1 MTAALRSANYL
12 ARRGTPRPLV
22 CALVLAIT
30 AFGSEDPNDPWV
42 DRFEPFGGQT
52 GETVAVELTGKNLAA
67 PLRVEFDTAHLVWE
81 SGEAVSDTKLSG
93 RIRIESQTALGPHIA
108 TLITASGRAN
118 SRLFYVDAFP
128 SSVEAEPNDLIEQA
142 QAIELKPQTLQG
154 AMHELV
160 DIDYFKFEARAG
172 ERWTFDVR
180 SLEYGGYLEND
191 LALLDS
197 AGARIAFSDDRDDYL
212 ETPFLEYT
220 FDNAGDY
227 YLKLD
232 QYRGP
237 QRVNCAKNCGY
248 MLRVSQLPIV
258 EAAYPLGARA
268 GTTVA
273 VSLRGR
279 ALDSIEEVYLTG
291 VRGAEYYRLTFP
303 YTIPVKAAAVGG
315 ARITANRLSC
325 ADRECHF
332 SLEIP
337 DDAPEGLW
345 RIWTRGPNGVDDR
358 VSFEI
363 SRRPEADSTTL
374 RPSAMG
380 ISANGSLDREG
391 DEDSYTIEARAGAP
405 IVVTSLAAQLGL
417 PYIDTVLELFDSE
430 GKLVAEHDDLMSGQ
444 GTVIGNP
451 DSLLHFTPDVDGAFK
466 LVVRDRIGR
475 GGPSFVYRLRVEER
489 LPGFALLSDPENL
502 NLPVGSV
509 ESMGVLL
516 VREPG
521 FDEAVDV
528 WVEGLPAGITATQGS
543 FRADQ
548 FFGPSGDGDNVI
560 IPEVL
565 LDLTIAE
572 SVVPGDYA
580 IRVLGRAP
588 GRGAVVEAISTLWIG
603 PPRKRNDIRRPL
615 PSILLTVIEAQGKP
629 PMGAESKAADSR

>member
-1 MTAALRSANYL
+1 L
-12 ARRGTPRPLV
+12 ARRGALRPLV
-22 CALVLAIT
+22 CALVLAV
-30 AFGSEDPNDPWV
+30 AALASEDPNDPWV
-42 DRFEPFGGQT
+42 DRFEPFGGQS
-52 GETVAVELTGKNLAA
+52 GKTVAVELTGNNLAA
-67 PLRVEFDTAHLVWE
+67 PLRVEFDTPHLVWE
-81 SGEAVSDTKLSG
+81 PGDAVSDSKLSG
-93 RIRIESQTALGPHIA
+93 EIRIESQAALGPHIA
-108 TLITASGRAN
+108 TLVTSSGRAN

-128 SSVEAEPNDLIEQA
+128 SSAEAEPNDLIEQA

-172 ERWTFDVR
+172 ERWTFDLR
-180 SLEYGGYLEND
+180 SLEYGGYLENN
-191 LALLDS
+191 LALLNS
-197 AGARIAFSDDRDDYL
+197 AGVRVAFSDDRDDYL

-220 FDNAGDY
+220 FDKTGDY
-227 YLKLD
+227 YVKLD

-248 MLRVSQLPIV
+248 MLRISQIPVV
-258 EAAYPLGARA
+258 EAAYPLGARV
-268 GTTVA
+268 GTTVE

-279 ALDSIEEVYLTG
+279 ALGSIEEVYLTP

-303 YTIPVKAAAVGG
+303 YTIPVKAASDSSAP
-315 ARITANRLSC
+315 ITAKMLKC
-325 ADRECHF
+325 GDRECRF

-337 DDAPEGLW
+337 SDSPQGLW
-345 RIWTRGPNGVDDR
+345 RVWTRGPDGIDDR
-358 VSFEI
+358 LSFEI
-363 SRRPEADSTTL
+363 SNRLEADSTTL
-374 RPSAMG
+374 RSTALG
-380 ISANGSLDREG
+380 VSANGALDRAG
-391 DEDSYTIEARAGAP
+391 DEDAYTIKVRAGQP
-405 IVVTSLAAQLGL
+405 IVVTTLAAQLGL

-451 DSLLHFTPDVDGAFK
+451 DSLLQYTPDSAGALK

-502 NLPVGSV
+502 NLRVGST
-509 ESMGVLL
+509 EHMGVLL

-521 FDEAVDV
+521 FDEAVDF
-528 WVEGLPAGITATQGS
+528 WVEGLPEGITATQGS

-560 IPEVL
+560 IPEVF

-572 SVVPGDYA
+572 NVTPGDYA
-580 IRVLGRAP
+580 IRVLGRVP
-588 GRGAVVEAISTLWIG
+588 GRAAVIEAISTLWIG

-615 PSILLTVIEAQGKP
+615 PSILLTVLEGQQEP
-629 PMGAESKAADSR
+629 PAPRK

>member
-12 ARRGTPRPLV
+12 ARRGTPRLLV
-22 CALVLAIT
+22 CALVLAVT

-81 SGEAVSDTKLSG
+81 SGEAISDTKRSG
-93 RIRIESQTALGPHIA
+93 RIRIEPQAALGPHIA

-142 QAIELKPQTLQG
+142 QAIKLEPQNLQG

-197 AGARIAFSDDRDDYL
+197 GGARIAFSDDRDDYL

-279 ALDSIEEVYLTG
+279 ALDSIEEVYLTV

-303 YTIPVKAAAVGG
+303 YTIPVKTAAVGG
-315 ARITANRLSC
+315 ARITANRLNC
-325 ADRECHF
+325 GDRECHF

-374 RPSAMG
+374 RPSAVG
-380 ISANGSLDREG
+380 ISANGSLDRAG
-391 DEDSYTIEARAGAP
+391 DEDTYTVEARAGQP

-451 DSLLHFTPDVDGAFK
+451 DSLLHFTPEFDGAFE

-502 NLPVGSV
+502 NLPVGSA
-509 ESMGVLL
+509 EPMGVLL

-528 WVEGLPAGITATQGS
+528 WVEGLPDGITATQGS

-572 SVVPGDYA
+572 NVVPGDYA
-580 IRVLGRAP
+580 IRVLGRVP

-615 PSILLTVIEAQGKP
+615 PSVLLTVIEAHGEP
-629 PMGAESKAADSR
+629 LVRTESKAADSR

>member
-1 MTAALRSANYL
+1 MTAALRSANSL
-12 ARRGTPRPLV
+12 ARRGALWPLV
-22 CALVLAIT
+22 CVLAVA
-30 AFGSEDPNDPWV
+30 AFASEDPNDPWV
-42 DRFEPFGGQT
+42 DRFEPFGGQIGT
-52 GETVAVELTGKNLAA
+52 TVAVELTGKNLTA
-67 PLRVEFDTAHLVWE
+67 PLRVEFDTPHLIWE
-81 SGEAVSDTKLSG
+81 SGEAVSDSKLSG
-93 RIRIESQTALGPHIA
+93 RIRIESQAALGPHIA
-108 TLITASGRAN
+108 TLITSSGRAN

-128 SSVEAEPNDLIEQA
+128 SSAEAEPNDLIEQA
-142 QAIELKPQTLQG
+142 QTIELKPQTLQG

-160 DIDYFKFEARAG
+160 DIDYFKLKARAG
-172 ERWTFDVR
+172 ERWTFDLR

-197 AGARIAFSDDRDDYL
+197 AGVRVAFSDDRDDYL

-220 FDNAGDY
+220 FDKAGHY

-248 MLRVSQLPIV
+248 MLRISQLPVV
-258 EAAYPLGARA
+258 EAAYPLGARV
-268 GTTVA
+268 GTTVEL
-273 VSLRGR
+273 SLRGR
-279 ALDSIEEVYLTG
+279 ALGSIEEAYLTP

-303 YTIPVKAAAVGG
+303 YTIPVKAASDSS
-315 ARITANRLSC
+315 ARIAANMLTC
-325 ADRECHF
+325 ADSECRF
-332 SLEIP
+332 TLEIP
-337 DDAPEGLW
+337 SDAPEGLW

-358 VSFEI
+358 LSFEI
-363 SRRPEADSTTL
+363 SSRLEADSTTL
-374 RPSAMG
+374 RPTAMG
-380 ISANGSLDREG
+380 GVSANGSLDHDG
-391 DEDSYTIEARAGAP
+391 DEDAYTIKVRAGQP
-405 IVVTSLAAQLGL
+405 IVVTTLAAQLGL

-451 DSLLHFTPDVDGAFK
+451 DSLLRYTPDSAGAFK

-502 NLPVGSV
+502 NLRAGST
-509 ESMGVLL
+509 EHMGVLL

-543 FRADQ
+543 FREDQ

-560 IPEVL
+560 IPEVF

-572 SVVPGDYA
+572 NVTPGDYA
-580 IRVLGRAP
+580 IRVLGRVP
-588 GRGAVVEAISTLWIG
+588 GRAAVIEAISTLWIG

-615 PSILLTVIEAQGKP
+615 PSILLTVLNVQE
-629 PMGAESKAADSR
+629 ESPAPRK